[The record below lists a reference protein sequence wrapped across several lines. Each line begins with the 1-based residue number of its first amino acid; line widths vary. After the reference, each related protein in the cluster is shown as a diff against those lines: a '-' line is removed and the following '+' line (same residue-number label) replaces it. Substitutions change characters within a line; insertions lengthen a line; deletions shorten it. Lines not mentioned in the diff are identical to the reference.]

1 VPVFP
6 PVPDPYAS
14 LTPAELATFGVG
26 PSRAPAGYDD
36 DDDEKAGDD
45 DKETEGDE

>member
-14 LTPAELATFGVG
+14 LTPAELATFGIG
-26 PSRAPAGYDD
+26 PSRAP
-36 DDDEKAGDD
+36 DEKAGDD

>member
-14 LTPAELATFGVG
+14 LTAA
-26 PSRAPAGYDD
+26 ADDDDD